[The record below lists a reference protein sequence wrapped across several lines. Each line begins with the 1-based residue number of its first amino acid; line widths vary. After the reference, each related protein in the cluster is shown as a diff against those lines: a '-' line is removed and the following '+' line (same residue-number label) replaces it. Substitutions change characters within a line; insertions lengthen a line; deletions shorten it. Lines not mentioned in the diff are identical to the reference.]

1 MRKPNLDLIIK
12 MLEKGKTFR
21 ITRAE
26 YIKLTGADIPQQ
38 KSYTEKRSAV
48 AKQAHEYGYDIE
60 VIPEIL
66 IFKRR

>member
-1 MRKPNLDLIIK
+1 MRKPNLDLVIK
-12 MLEKGKTFR
+12 MFEKGKTFR

-48 AKQAHEYGYDIE
+48 AKRAHDFGYDVE
-60 VIPEIL
+60 VIPEVL
-66 IFKRR
+66 IFNKR